1 MTKIFK
7 IPLTI
12 CFFLIFLLFSGCSK
26 DSQGQDAKTPVQEE
40 TAQGKDIQ
48 PSMASEG
55 ETATSENQE
64 VLPEGKVVFTGVEW
78 SREDEE
84 KYAVYKGSLDI
95 CADRDNGGVYYVNW
109 GYDKYLYYWKDGK
122 TKLVLDKWVSQIC
135 YMDGMVY
142 CLYDKTGKSYIEDTY
157 PSYEGIICSVN
168 VKTGEFKKLFPV
180 KAKMLAVCKDGI
192 YYYWLTGPDVKEQKR
207 EGGFYSFKNQE
218 ITNINERLENSVFQE
233 TYGKYSIIY
242 RKDGRGAY
250 LRNLENG
257 NEQPFIYED
266 SYIDTL
272 FIHICAGRCYYR
284 IIQGSSKKG
293 YVMNLKNGETHRI
306 GSPII
311 SQYLVQLN
319 ENTELLY
326 TTNGGSGQITAY
338 NPVKDKHKDI
348 DIKNAYSSIHSN
360 YFMDELYSDTRYLYT
375 IAHNG
380 KRRGKIV
387 GLVVLEAGG
396 EEISEIWSSLE
407 YYNTKKKKQK

>member
-64 VLPEGKVVFTGVEW
+64 VLPEGKAVFTGVEW

-142 CLYDKTGKSYIEDTY
+142 CIYDKTGKTY
-157 PSYEGIICSVN
+157 DYNVTPSYEGIICSVN
-168 VKTGEFKKLFPV
+168 VKTGEFKELVPV
-180 KAKMLAVCKDGI
+180 KAKELAVCKDGI
-192 YYYWLTGPDVKEQKR
+192 YYYWLTEPDAKEQKR
-207 EGGFYSFKNQE
+207 EGGFYSFKSQKINKIDNFHENGISQE
-218 ITNINERLENSVFQE
+218 R
-233 TYGKYSIIY
+233 YGRYATVYKYY
-242 RKDGRGAY
+242 GMCLK
-250 LRNLENG
+250 NLEDG
-257 NEQPFIYED
+257 SEQPFIYENGNEE
-266 SYIDTL
+266 IA
-272 FIHICAGRCYYR
+272 FVHICAGRCYYR
-284 IIQGSSKKG
+284 VVNGDSKKG

-306 GSPII
+306 GSPIA
-311 SQYLVQLN
+311 SQRLVQLN
-319 ENTELLY
+319 EDTDVLY
-326 TTNGGSGQITAY
+326 TITGGGKITVY
-338 NPVKDKHKDI
+338 DPVNDKHKDV
-348 DIKNAYSSIHSN
+348 DIKNAYSSTHHN
-360 YFMDELYSDTRYLYT
+360 YIIEEIFSDGRYLYA
-375 IAHNG
+375 IAG
-380 KRRGKIV
+380 DGYDRTDIP

-407 YYNTKKKKQK
+407 YYNTKNKKQK